1 MKNYFISF
9 IKESIMDKKQS
20 YGWIVLNLWWLITNT
35 NDVNAAVEEINKA
48 LWIWYKV
55 FTILSINWLDVI
67 K

>member
-20 YGWIVLNLWWLITNT
+20 YGWIVINWGLITNS
-35 NDVNAAVEEINKA
+35 NDVNVAIEQINKS
-48 LWIWYKV
+48 LWIWYRV
-55 FTILSINWLDVI
+55 FTILSINWLDVV